1 MSLRAR
7 LTLLCATFLALAVGA
22 SFFGAA
28 LVLNANDKRRE
39 HAELVKAAEVA
50 QDLETSYVAQAATIR
65 AYFLGGD
72 QNALEDYNAQRTH
85 AGDANGRLQGL
96 VMGTPLLRGV
106 DAVTKAARSWRNDA
120 ILPLIT
126 LQQTTGQ
133 SEQVI
138 EQYRD
143 GPAVPS
149 FQAVADALQHLRR
162 ELAASV
168 TRSDNRAAVA
178 RRAVVQ
184 FAIGSLAAVIVI
196 LLLVRLVTHLW
207 IARPIDRL
215 ARAVNDGNVDP
226 AALPKRGAAE
236 IAALSSAIQGANSRL
251 HEELDAA
258 VRTREGLSQTAEVLM
273 SIRAELAVT
282 PQTLPA
288 GWSAAA
294 QLVPATGI
302 VAGDCY
308 NIDSISR
315 DSASIVVVD
324 VAGHG
329 AGSAVVALRAKE
341 LLRAAVRSYEDPSD
355 AVTWANAQL
364 SDLESDMFIT
374 AFIARIDFTTGLV
387 RFVNAGHP
395 DALICDGVNV
405 IELPPTG
412 PLIGPFAGKWE
423 QREAVIG
430 PGQML
435 VCYTDGV
442 IEVRNEDR
450 EEFGIE
456 RLRATLRDNYG
467 DATASIVKQ
476 CLAEVDAFGSGR
488 AHDDVTIAIIARAL
502 PM

>member
-7 LTLLCATFLALAVGA
+7 LTLLCAAFLAFATAA
-22 SFFGAA
+22 SAFGAV
-28 LVLNANDKRRE
+28 LVLRANDKRRE
-39 HAELVKAAEVA
+39 HAELVKASGAA
-50 QDLETSYVAQAATIR
+50 QDLEATYVAEAASIR
-65 AYFLGGD
+65 AYFLTGD
-72 QNALEDYNAQRTH
+72 QKSLEDYNDQRTH
-85 AGDANGRLQGL
+85 AGDVNGRLQGL
-96 VMGTPLLRGV
+96 LMATPLIARV
-106 DAVTKAARSWRNDA
+106 DAVTAGARKWRNDA

-126 LQQTTGQ
+126 LQQSTGQ
-133 SEQVI
+133 SNEVI
-138 EQYRD
+138 EKYRD
-143 GPAVPS
+143 GPAVPT
-149 FQAVADALQHLRR
+149 FQKVASRLHRLRIDV
-162 ELAASV
+162 ASAV
-168 TRSDNRAAVA
+168 TRSGHRADVA
-178 RRAVVQ
+178 RDRVVQ
-184 FAIGSLAAVIVI
+184 FSLGSLTAGLAM
-196 LLLVRLVTHLW
+196 LLLLRLITHVW
-207 IARPIDRL
+207 VSRPIHRM
-215 ARAVNDGNVDP
+215 ARAVRDGDVGP
-226 AALPKRGAAE
+226 SGVPKRGASE
-236 IAALSSAIQGANSRL
+236 INALSAAIQSANLRL

-308 NIDSISR
+308 NIDSI
-315 DSASIVVVD
+315 DKNSAAIVVVD

-329 AGSAVVALRAKE
+329 AGSVVVALRAKE
-341 LLRAAVRSYEDPSD
+341 LLRAAARSYENPSD

-364 SDLESDMFIT
+364 SDLEADMFIT
-374 AFIARIDFTTGLV
+374 AFVARVDYTTGLV

-405 IELPPTG
+405 IELGPTG
-412 PLIGPFAGKWE
+412 PLIGPFAGAWE

-442 IEVRNEDR
+442 IEVRNEQR
-450 EEFGIE
+450 EEFGLD
-456 RLRATLRDNYG
+456 RLRAALRDNYG
-467 DATASIVKQ
+467 DATSSIVKN